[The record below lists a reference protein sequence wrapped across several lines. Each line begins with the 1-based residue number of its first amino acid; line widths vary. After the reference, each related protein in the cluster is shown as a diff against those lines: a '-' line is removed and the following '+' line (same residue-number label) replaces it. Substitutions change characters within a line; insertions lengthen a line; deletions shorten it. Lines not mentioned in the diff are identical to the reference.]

1 MTAPRACP
9 VCESDQATRLDRYS
23 PSEWDLVACANC
35 GFVLLRNPPP
45 YEALE
50 EDFAWEKTYEAR
62 RRRGGSTRLSR
73 RLRPRRDG
81 LSARRNHRKQDVFRR
96 LFGSGRVLDV
106 GCGDIVRT
114 EPPIVPYGIEISN
127 ALHARAE
134 EAMRDRGGHCL
145 KSAGADGVWEFDEG
159 FFDGAILNSY
169 LEHEA
174 DPRRVL
180 RGLHRALKPG
190 GKVFVRV
197 PNFGSLNRRVI
208 GKAWCGFR
216 HPDHVNYFTTDT
228 LERLAGQLGF
238 RVQILNKGTLWVD
251 DNIKA
256 VLHRT

>member
-23 PSEWDLVACANC
+23 PSEWDLVACDGC
-35 GFVLLRNPPP
+35 GFVFLRNPPP

-50 EDFAWEKTYEAR
+50 EDFAWEKTYEVR
-62 RRRGGSTRLSR
+62 RQRGGSTRFSR
-73 RLRPRRDG
+73 WLRPLRDRM
-81 LSARRNHRKQDVFRR
+81 SASRNQSKQDVFRR
-96 LFGSGRVLDV
+96 LFGAGRVLDV

-127 ALHARAE
+127 VLQAGAD
-134 EAMRDRGGHCL
+134 EAMRAQGGYCL
-145 KSAGADGVWEFDEG
+145 KASGADGVWEFDEE
-159 FFDGAILNSY
+159 FFDGVILNSY

-180 RGLHRALKPG
+180 GGIHRALKPG

-208 GKAWCGFR
+208 GAQWCGFR
-216 HPDHVNYFTTDT
+216 HPDHVNYFTTNS
-228 LERLAGQLGF
+228 LERLAGKFGF
-238 RVQILNKGTLWVD
+238 GVQILNKSTLWVD

-256 VLHRT
+256 VLHRI